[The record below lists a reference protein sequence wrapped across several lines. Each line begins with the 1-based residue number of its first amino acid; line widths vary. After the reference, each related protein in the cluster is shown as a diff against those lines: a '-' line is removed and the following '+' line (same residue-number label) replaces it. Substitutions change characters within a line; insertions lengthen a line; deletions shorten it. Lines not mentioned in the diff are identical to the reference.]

1 MKIGGGLILAIG
13 AVLTFVS
20 FVFETSVPS
29 SLFEENSSRT
39 MNIGLMQDQQN
50 ILITG
55 LCLVLCGIILIVG
68 GSLVEQLE
76 SIKISN
82 RTMLLKEAEKGENIE
97 TKQQETN

>member
-1 MKIGGGLILAIG
+1 MKVGGSIILAIG
-13 AVLTFVS
+13 TLLTFVA

-29 SLFEENSSRT
+29 SFLDESSSRT

-55 LCLVLCGIILIVG
+55 LCLVLSGFVLIVG
-68 GSLVEQLE
+68 GYIVDQLE

-82 RTMLLKEAEKGENIE
+82 RSILLNGMEKGPKE
-97 TKQQETN
+97 